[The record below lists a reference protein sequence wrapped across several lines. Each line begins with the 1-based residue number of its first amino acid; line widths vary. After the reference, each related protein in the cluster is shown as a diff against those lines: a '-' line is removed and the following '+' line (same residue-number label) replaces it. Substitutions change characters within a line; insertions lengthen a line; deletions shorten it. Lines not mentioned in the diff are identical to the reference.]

1 MVTIDINLAIKRK
14 VGKFMKLE
22 RRVERLNRLHE
33 YGFIKKDIVSNNNK
47 PVMVWKTLVNL

>member
-47 PVMVWKTLVNL
+47 PVMVWKILVNV

>member
-1 MVTIDINLAIKRK
+1 MDINLAIKRK

-22 RRVERLNRLHE
+22 RRVERLNRLQE

-47 PVMVWKTLVNL
+47 PVMVWKTLVNV